1 MFALV
6 DCNNFYASCERLFQ
20 PEFRGK
26 PVVVLSNNDGCVIAR
41 SQEAKDLGVRMGA
54 PWHLVDKAIRDQVKA
69 FSSNYAL
76 YADMSARVMNNL
88 ARFTPDVEI
97 YSIDECFLSL
107 SGFSKLESYGNQ
119 MRQQVIRNT
128 GIPVSVGVAPSKTL
142 AKLANRMAKNFN
154 GVCVLDTPEK
164 IALAVKDFKVDDIWG
179 IGRQYAKKLQGFG
192 IFTAH
197 DLRSQPLEWVQEKLT
212 IQGVRMWYE
221 LHGKSCIQLA
231 SMTERKQG
239 IRSSRSFG
247 KLTDDYTFL
256 EEATVAYCSRVAEK
270 LRKDKSCATLLSIRV
285 LTNIH
290 RPETKQYTKSIAI
303 TLPHPTNNILELAK
317 HAVQGLKSVFKPGH
331 LYLKVEVY
339 ATGLIPEREVQLNL
353 FSNYD
358 GKRKNEVSELMDR
371 LNNHYGKGTLILAAE
386 GFNKEWGMRRNF
398 LSPGYTTEWEA
409 IVKVS

>member
-6 DCNNFYASCERLFQ
+6 DCNNFYASCERLFR
-20 PEFRGK
+20 PELRGK

-54 PWHLVDKAIRDQVKA
+54 PWHHVESQVQKQVQQ
-69 FSSNYAL
+69 FSSNYSL

-107 SGFSKLESYGNQ
+107 SGFSNLETYCTQ
-119 MRQQVIRNT
+119 MRSAVIRNT

-154 GVCVLDTPEK
+154 GVCILDTPQK
-164 IALAVKDFKVDDIWG
+164 IDDAANDFKVEDIWG

-192 IFTAH
+192 ILTAQ
-197 DLRSQPLEWVQEKLT
+197 DLRKQPLEWVKEKLT

-247 KLTDDYTFL
+247 KLTDNYTYL
-256 EEATVAYCSRVAEK
+256 EEATVSYATRVAEK
-270 LRKDKSCATLLSIRV
+270 LRKDKSCATLLSIRL

-290 RPETKQYTKSIAI
+290 RPDTPQYTKSTLIN
-303 TLPHPTNNILELAK
+303 LPHATNNVLELAG
-317 HAVQGLKSVFKPGH
+317 HAVQGLKTIFRPGF

-339 ATGLIPEREVQLNL
+339 ATGLIPEKEVQLNL
-353 FSNYD
+353 FSSYN
-358 GKRKNEVSELMDR
+358 GTRRNEVSRLMDR

-386 GFNKEWGMRRNF
+386 GFDKKWSMRRNF
-398 LSPGYTTEWEA
+398 LSPAYTTEWES
-409 IVKVS
+409 IIRVK

>member
-6 DCNNFYASCERLFQ
+6 DCNNFYASCERLFR

-41 SQEAKDLGVRMGA
+41 SQEAKDLGVRMGI
-54 PWHLVDKAIRDQVKA
+54 PWHHVDQAIQKQVKQ
-69 FSSNYAL
+69 FSSNYSL

-107 SGFSKLESYGNQ
+107 KGFSNLNRYCKQ
-119 MRQQVIRNT
+119 MRSEVIRNT
-128 GIPVSVGVAPSKTL
+128 GIPVSIGVAPTKTL

-154 GVCVLDTPEK
+154 GVCVLDKADK
-164 IALAVKDFKVDDIWG
+164 IHEAVENFKVEDIWG
-179 IGRQYAKKLQGFG
+179 IGRQYAKKLHSFG
-192 IFTAH
+192 ILTAQ
-197 DLRSQPLEWVQEKLT
+197 DLRSQPIEWIQENLT

-247 KLTDDYTFL
+247 KLTDNYTFL
-256 EEATVAYCSRVAEK
+256 EEATVAYAARVAEK
-270 LRKDKSCATLLSIRV
+270 LRKDKSCATLLSIRL

-290 RPETKQYTKSIAI
+290 RPDTAQYTNSTVI
-303 TLPHPTNNILELAK
+303 TLPYATNSILELAK
-317 HAVQGLKSVFKPGH
+317 YAVGGLKTIFKPGY
-331 LYLKVEVY
+331 LYLKVEVF
-339 ATGLIPEREVQLNL
+339 ATGLIPEQEVQLNL
-353 FSNYD
+353 FSGYTSS
-358 GKRKNEVSELMDR
+358 RKNELSKIMDR

-386 GFNKEWGMRRNF
+386 GFEKKWSMRRNF
-398 LSPGYTTEWEA
+398 LSPLYTTDWA
-409 IVKVS
+409 SIIRVK

>member
-6 DCNNFYASCERLFQ
+6 DCNNFYASCERLFR

-41 SQEAKDLGVRMGA
+41 SQEAKDIGVRMGA
-54 PWHLVDKAIRDQVKA
+54 PWHLVDTALQKQVKQ
-69 FSSNYAL
+69 FSSNYTL

-107 SGFSKLESYGNQ
+107 AGFSNLETLCTQ
-119 MRQQVIRNT
+119 MRQQVIQNT

-142 AKLANRMAKNFN
+142 AKVANRMAKKHN
-154 GVCVLDTPEK
+154 GVCVLDTPQK
-164 IALAVKDFKVDDIWG
+164 IALAVKDFQVEDIWG
-179 IGRQYAKKLQGFG
+179 VGRQYAKKLQSFG
-192 IFTAH
+192 ILTAQ
-197 DLRSQPLEWVQEKLT
+197 DLRSQPIEWVQEKLT

-247 KLTDDYTFL
+247 KLTDNYTFL
-256 EEATVAYCSRVAEK
+256 EEATVAYCARVAEK
-270 LRKDKSCATLLSIRV
+270 LRKDKSCATLLSIRL
-285 LTNIH
+285 LTNIY
-290 RPETKQYTKSIAI
+290 RPDTKQYTKSVAI
-303 TLPHPTNNILELAK
+303 TLPHPTSNILELAK
-317 HAVQGLKSVFKPGH
+317 HAVQGLKSIFKPGY

-339 ATGLIPEREVQLNL
+339 ATGLIPEKEVQLNL
-353 FSNYD
+353 FSNYE
-358 GKRKNEVSELMDR
+358 GKRKNEVSDLMDK

-386 GFNKEWGMRRNF
+386 GFEKEWGMRRNF

-409 IVKVS
+409 IVRVR

>member
-41 SQEAKDLGVRMGA
+41 SQEAKDLGVHMGT
-54 PWHLVDKAIRDQVKA
+54 PWHLVDAAIRDQVKA
-69 FSSNYAL
+69 FSSNYTL

-88 ARFTPDVEI
+88 ARFTPNVEI

-107 SGFSKLESYGNQ
+107 TGFSNLESYGNQ
-119 MRQQVIRNT
+119 MRQQIIRNT

-154 GVCVLDTPEK
+154 GLCVLETPEK
-164 IALAVKDFKVDDIWG
+164 IDLAVKDFKVEEIWG
-179 IGRQYAKKLQGFG
+179 IGRQYAKKLPSFG
-192 IFTAH
+192 ILTAH

-247 KLTDDYTFL
+247 KLTGDYTFL
-256 EEATVAYCSRVAEK
+256 EEATVAYCTRVSEK
-270 LRKDKSCATLLSIRV
+270 LRKDKSCATLLSIRL

-290 RPETKQYTKSIAI
+290 RPETTQYTNSVAI
-303 TLPHPTNNILELAK
+303 TLPHPTNNILELVK
-317 HAVQGLKSVFKPGH
+317 HAVRGLKSIFKPSY

-371 LNNHYGKGTLILAAE
+371 LNNYYGKGTLILAAE
-386 GFNKEWGMRRNF
+386 GFEKKWSMRRNF
-398 LSPGYTTEWEA
+398 LSPPYTTEWDA
-409 IVKVS
+409 ILRVR

>member
-1 MFALV
+1 M
-6 DCNNFYASCERLFQ
+6 
-20 PEFRGK
+20 
-26 PVVVLSNNDGCVIAR
+26 LSNNDGCVIAR
-41 SQEAKDLGVRMGA
+41 SQEAKDLGVPMGS
-54 PWHLVDKAIRDQVKA
+54 PWHLVDTVIRDQVKA

-88 ARFTPDVEI
+88 ARFTPDIEI

-107 SGFSKLESYGNQ
+107 SGFSNLESLGSQ

-128 GIPVSVGVAPSKTL
+128 GIPVSLGIAPSKTL

-154 GVCVLDTPEK
+154 GVCVLDSPEK
-164 IALAVKDFKVDDIWG
+164 IALAVKDFKVEDIWG
-179 IGRQYAKKLQGFG
+179 IGRQYGKKLQGFG
-192 IFTAH
+192 IFTAQ

-221 LHGKSCIQLA
+221 LHGQSCIPLA
-231 SMTERKQG
+231 NMAERKQG

-247 KLTDDYTFL
+247 KLTDNYTFL
-256 EEATVAYCSRVAEK
+256 EEATVAYCTRVAEK
-270 LRKDKSCATLLSIRV
+270 LRKDKSCATLLSIRL

-290 RPETKQYTKSIAI
+290 RTETKQYTNSVAI

-317 HAVQGLKSVFKPGH
+317 HAVKGLKSIFKPGY

-339 ATGLIPEREVQLNL
+339 ATGLLPEKEIQLNL

-358 GKRKNEVSELMDR
+358 GRRKNEVSVLMDK
-371 LNNHYGKGTLILAAE
+371 LNNHYGKGTVILAAE
-386 GFNKEWGMRRNF
+386 GFEKKWSMRRNF
-398 LSPGYTTEWEA
+398 LSPAYTTEWDA
-409 IVKVS
+409 IVRVQ